1 MFECIR
7 DVEAVHFHAASAT
20 TALAASLDTL
30 DQIERTSVD
39 HYATIRNLYRQI
51 RSNEIANGKRDFDD
65 LPDIENLNFD
75 TNEPESP
82 SLQF

>member
-1 MFECIR
+1 MPE
-7 DVEAVHFHAASAT
+7 HPSAHEFRPQRRQT
-20 TALAASLDTL
+20 RSLDTL